1 MSHEILALGRHSSF
15 VIHTNDTRTLV
26 QPSRKIYSSFRVAID
41 IMLVLLLQGK
51 GFRWLEAMVLGLIAT
66 IGLCFVIEIAFSQPG
81 SASEVM
87 IIARVRT
94 VPII

>member
-1 MSHEILALGRHSSF
+1 MFAEIAIIACDLAELLGSALALKLLFHLP
-15 VIHTNDTRTLV
+15 LV
-26 QPSRKIYSSFRVAID
+26 LGVAITGLD

-51 GFRWLEAMVLGLIAT
+51 GFRWLEAMVLGWIAT
-66 IGLCFVIEIAFSQPG
+66 IGLCFLIEIAFSQPG